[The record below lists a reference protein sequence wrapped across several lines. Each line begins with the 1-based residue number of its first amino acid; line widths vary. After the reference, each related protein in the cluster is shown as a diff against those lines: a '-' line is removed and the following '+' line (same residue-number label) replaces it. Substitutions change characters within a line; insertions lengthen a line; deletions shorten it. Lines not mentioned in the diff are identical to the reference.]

1 MDPLAIQI
9 GALQS
14 VRPVLALDASLTS
27 ILREGRLVAGEI
39 LQSLDGHS
47 VLIGVGRHRVPADS
61 QVELQPGER
70 FLARVV
76 EGKEGIVLKVL
87 GGRAGEESRLLVAL
101 RSVLGEDR
109 PIGELLGDLAARLR
123 IAAGSRGDAQRDL
136 IELLQRLGEHVFL
149 PGASGADLRDLI
161 ARSGFDY
168 EALLLAQGS
177 GGKGEFQFQTA
188 LAALVRQLLSGLAAH
203 LDQRGLHLAPAL
215 LASLEKR
222 FLQAVAG
229 LTRPVG
235 AATEEQALA
244 ALQAELELH
253 LGRAAEGG
261 AGGRLRAA
269 LRVALPGLLGNLL
282 ATEAD
287 SPVLEQL
294 LRALRAPSE
303 DAGLARNLKARLLSA
318 LAGLPEGTERDAVA
332 RAVAGIEAEQL
343 LNLARREFQEGWHL
357 SLPVP
362 DGERWA
368 TAHLF
373 YSDPDG
379 AGRQAGPGA
388 DDMQRLTVAVD
399 FSQLG
404 PLRAEIGVRRDLV
417 ALRLVVTREE
427 IAAELRRELPALV
440 ERLCLGAQGLGARE
454 ARVSVV
460 LGAPRDVQVEP
471 PGTDIRWL
479 QEHHLMDL
487 SG

>member
-1 MDPLAIQI
+1 
-9 GALQS
+9 
-14 VRPVLALDASLTS
+14 
-27 ILREGRLVAGEI
+27 
-39 LQSLDGHS
+39 
-47 VLIGVGRHRVPADS
+47 
-61 QVELQPGER
+61 
-70 FLARVV
+70 
-76 EGKEGIVLKVL
+76 
-87 GGRAGEESRLLVAL
+87 
-101 RSVLGEDR
+101 
-109 PIGELLGDLAARLR
+109 
-123 IAAGSRGDAQRDL
+123 
-136 IELLQRLGEHVFL
+136 
-149 PGASGADLRDLI
+149 
-161 ARSGFDY
+161 
-168 EALLLAQGS
+168 
-177 GGKGEFQFQTA
+177 
-188 LAALVRQLLSGLAAH
+188 
-203 LDQRGLHLAPAL
+203 
-215 LASLEKR
+215 
-222 FLQAVAG
+222 
-229 LTRPVG
+229 
-235 AATEEQALA
+235 
-244 ALQAELELH
+244 
-253 LGRAAEGG
+253 
-261 AGGRLRAA
+261 
-269 LRVALPGLLGNLL
+269 
-282 ATEAD
+282 
-287 SPVLEQL
+287 
-294 LRALRAPSE
+294 
-303 DAGLARNLKARLLSA
+303 LKARLLSA